1 MFNAAVHSLVIQCPT
16 RKSNASVKDRWSHL
30 AAKLT
35 TKPNLLSIAD
45 PKEKIANAKEE
56 FSMVKSTM
64 RANQP
69 Q

>member
-1 MFNAAVHSLVIQCPT
+1 
-16 RKSNASVKDRWSHL
+16 VKDRWSHL

-45 PKEKIANAKEE
+45 PKAKIANAKEE
-56 FSMVKSTM
+56 FSTVKSTM